1 MGSGYAVPYTMNTTP
16 ARRSISS
23 VPART
28 TTACLLACQ
37 IALACGLVACDDA
50 AVEEQQIEK
59 GIENIPAPE
68 QATESTIQPTAEPTG
83 EQPAQADSP
92 GPSDPRFPW
101 AAPEGWVLDE
111 TPRQMRIA
119 TYMAPTDSG
128 QQEIA
133 VTRFGGRVGGE
144 LANINRWRGQMGLAP
159 IGETQLD
166 DTIERFAAEGF
177 DGYQLRIESAQ
188 GVMLAAAVYDGSIDQ
203 TWFVR
208 ATLPNTSIA
217 DQLEAGV
224 FAMARSIA
232 R

>member
-1 MGSGYAVPYTMNTTP
+1 MNTTP
-16 ARRSISS
+16 TRRSTSS
-23 VPART
+23 VSART
-28 TTACLLACQ
+28 TTACLVACQ

-50 AVEEQQIEK
+50 AVQEQQIEK
-59 GIENIPAPE
+59 GIESIPAAE

-83 EQPAQADSP
+83 EQPAQTDTPAS
-92 GPSDPRFPW
+92 SDPRFPW

-119 TYMAPTDSG
+119 TYMTPTESG

-133 VTRFGGRVGGE
+133 VTRFAGRVGGE

-159 IGETQLD
+159 ISESQLD
-166 DTIERFAAEGF
+166 DNIERFTAEGF

-208 ATLPNTSIA
+208 ATLPNISIA
-217 DQLEAGV
+217 DQIEAGV
-224 FAMARSIA
+224 FGMARSIA